1 MKIILSVAW
10 TIAGLSVAPST
21 RAEDTNTGSPDAVAS
36 AHVLT
41 LAEAVRAARAHQPA
55 LEMARGNLVTAVGL
69 AEQSRAALLP
79 QLNGSASYTRA
90 TSNFVPQPGGMTPA
104 AQQGSSSFATDPLWK
119 VGLSVIVHR
128 LAITREG
135 AGLWRSAA
143 RQASVR

>member
-69 AEQSRAALLP
+69 AEQSPGQRSYLSSMAAP
-79 QLNGSASYTRA
+79 PTRA
-90 TSNFVPQPGGMTPA
+90 PLPISFRNPA
-104 AQQGSSSFATDPLWK
+104 A
-119 VGLSVIVHR
+119 
-128 LAITREG
+128 
-135 AGLWRSAA
+135 
-143 RQASVR
+143 